1 MSQKGI
7 WTIIGII
14 VVVLIVAGVIYW
26 QYQAPADDTLTDE
39 EQALQRLEE
48 SLETASAPGIEVP
61 SANPFQKTAP
71 TKNPLEVTN
80 PFSDGYQN
88 PFE

>member
-7 WTIIGII
+7 WTTIGII

-26 QYQAPADDTLTDE
+26 QYQAPKEEETLDD
-39 EQALQRLEE
+39 EQSAIQDVQE
-48 SLETASAPGIEVP
+48 SLDAATKAAVDIPTV
-61 SANPFQKTAP
+61 NPLDEAIP
-71 TKNPLEVTN
+71 DVNPLEKTN
-80 PFSDGYQN
+80 PFRTRN